1 MTEGLRIRE
10 DEPPSPEALEMG
22 AEGVEGPEAQVAER
36 SVRRLVLVRREQF
49 LAGASQEPGE
59 LARNT
64 PFRRYALA
72 THGAQHGPE
81 NPGPLGGAA
90 A

>member
-72 THGAQHGPE
+72 THGAQRPEMSGP
-81 NPGPLGGAA
+81 PSGAA